1 MLHVLHLDSAQEEL
15 FGGGEGG
22 GSFLAV
28 NMFVL
33 RKVQPKCSK
42 LFQHFKMETFG
53 EDALQT

>member
-1 MLHVLHLDSAQEEL
+1 MLHVLHLDSAQEEFFL
-15 FGGGEGG
+15 FFEGGVGWGGG

-42 LFQHFKMETFG
+42 L
-53 EDALQT
+53 